1 MARPFKE
8 IFNSEQYKNAPL
20 DERTAVRDDYFNK
33 IIRPKVLEIGT
44 DDPNEVYN
52 DFKKTF
58 SLEGTASEPSSM
70 SASDVMGGAVSN
82 FGRSARQYGADIY
95 TAVSDPI
102 NTAKSIYELGK
113 GAVQLVIPGEQG
125 NEELARGVGKFF
137 AERYGTV
144 ENIKKTIA
152 NDPVAVLGD
161 LSMMLSGGG
170 TLAARIPGL
179 TKASKFASKALPG
192 KFEITPESIAKFG
205 SNIDP
210 LSMAGKSIA
219 GAAQGIGNLSADVVG
234 GVLSGSGSTP
244 LKTAFREGLEGGDTV
259 AKSMRGTAV
268 EAEEVVRKA
277 HDQMKNLAQERLDL
291 YRANKDKWTGMNNK
305 IDFSET
311 MALWKNKKAS
321 AETHR
326 GFRRVWDATEKGK
339 IEKLEEI
346 LKSFEKNKAIH
357 NAEGFDVLKQTLYEV
372 NINPAEHKVANKLRN
387 ELYDNIRNKIKD
399 EIPEYAK
406 AMDDYQKALDLE
418 KQLEKTLSLGGDI
431 PVDTTLRKLQS
442 AMRDNVNAG
451 LGHREKLLKELDKS
465 GEIFDT
471 LAGQALNPKT
481 PRGIARM
488 GAGFAG
494 LGVQGSTGFNPTL
507 AGVMGA
513 QSPRL
518 TGEAARLAG
527 RVGYIPHKIYKGG
540 EALGRKLGFKDGL
553 PYRAGGR
560 TLFQTGR
567 IKDLEDEYIEM
578 QMSKKYKKAK

>member
-1 MARPFKE
+1 MAKQFQE
-8 IFNSEQYKNAPL
+8 IFDSEQYKNAS
-20 DERTAVRDDYFNK
+20 DEERIAVRDDYFDK
-33 IIRPKVLEIGT
+33 IIKPKVLERGEH
-44 DDPNEVYN
+44 DPSEVYN
-52 DFKKTF
+52 DFKETF
-58 SLEGTASEPSSM
+58 SLEDTTPEPSSM
-70 SASDVMGGAVSN
+70 SAQDVMGGAIKN
-82 FGRSARQYGADIY
+82 FGPSARQYGEDIY

-113 GAVQLVIPGEQG
+113 SVVELAIPGEQG

-137 AERYGTV
+137 AERYGTLK
-144 ENIKKTIA
+144 NIKRTIA
-152 NDPVAVLGD
+152 NDPVGFLGD
-161 LSMMLSGGG
+161 FSMLASGGG
-170 TLAARIPGL
+170 TLAAKIPGL
-179 TKASKFASKALPG
+179 TKASKFVSKALPG
-192 KFEITPESIAKFG
+192 KLEITPESIAKFG
-205 SNIDP
+205 SSVDP

-219 GAAQGIGNLSADVVG
+219 GTARGVGNLTADLAG
-234 GVLSGSGSTP
+234 GVLSGSGATP
-244 LKTAFREGLEGGDTV
+244 LRTAFREGLEGGDTV
-259 AKSMRGTAV
+259 LKSMRGTAV

-277 HDQMKNLAQERLDL
+277 HNQMKNLAQERLDL

-311 MALWKNKKAS
+311 MSLWKNKRAK

-326 GFRRVWDATEKGK
+326 GFQRVWDATEKGK
-339 IEKLEEI
+339 IEKLGKI
-346 LKSFEKNKAIH
+346 LKRFEKNKAIH
-357 NAEGFDVLKQTLYEV
+357 DAEGFDVLKQTLYEV

-406 AMDDYQKALDLE
+406 AMDDYQQALNLE
-418 KQLEKTLSLGGDI
+418 KQLEKTLSLGVNA

-481 PRGIARM
+481 PRGIARL
-488 GAGFAG
+488 GAGLAG
-494 LGVQGSTGFNPTL
+494 VGMQAGGMNPTL
-507 AGVMGA
+507 GAVMLA

-527 RVGYIPHKIYKGG
+527 KVGYIPHKIYKGA
-540 EALGRKLGFKDGL
+540 EALGKKIGLKDGI
-553 PYRAGGR
+553 PYKQAGR
-560 TLFQTGR
+560 TFFQTGR
-567 IKDLEDEYIEM
+567 VKELEDEYRRM
-578 QMSKKYKKAK
+578 QMSKNYKKPMR

>member
-1 MARPFKE
+1 MTEREEYEILKGRSEREELATLQARAGGGDTMP
-8 IFNSEQYKNAPL
+8 
-20 DERTAVRDDYFNK
+20 T
-33 IIRPKVLEIGT
+33 
-44 DDPNEVYN
+44 
-52 DFKKTF
+52 
-58 SLEGTASEPSSM
+58 EPSSM

-144 ENIKKTIA
+144 ESIKKTIA

-277 HDQMKNLAQERLDL
+277 HDQMKKMAKERLEH
-291 YRANKDKWTGMNNK
+291 YRANKEQWSGLTNK
-305 IDFSET
+305 IDFDGVRKHWRELMKTTQDRGVSLVRNSTDRAKLKRMYRVLEDWAKRPN
-311 MALWKNKKAS
+311 MHDALGFDSLKKALDS
-321 AETHR
+321 I
-326 GFRRVWDATEKGK
+326 D
-339 IEKLEEI
+339 
-346 LKSFEKNKAIH
+346 
-357 NAEGFDVLKQTLYEV
+357 
-372 NINPAEHKVANKLRN
+372 INPAKHKHANRLRTSMNKHIRDQIKLN
-387 ELYDNIRNKIKD
+387 V
-399 EIPEYAK
+399 PEYAK
-406 AMDDYQKALDLE
+406 AMDDYAEAITLE
-418 KQLEKTLSLGGDI
+418 RQLEKTLSLGGDV

-494 LGVQGSTGFNPTL
+494 LGVQGSTGFNPML

-527 RVGYIPHKIYKGG
+527 RVGYIPRKIYKGG
-540 EALGRKLGFKDGL
+540 EALGRKLGFEGGL
-553 PYRAGGR
+553 PYRQAGRG
-560 TLFQTGR
+560 LFQAGR

-578 QMSKKYKKAK
+578 QMSKKYKKAKK

>member
-1 MARPFKE
+1 MTEREEYEILKRRSEREELATLQARAGGGDTMP
-8 IFNSEQYKNAPL
+8 
-20 DERTAVRDDYFNK
+20 T
-33 IIRPKVLEIGT
+33 
-44 DDPNEVYN
+44 
-52 DFKKTF
+52 
-58 SLEGTASEPSSM
+58 EPSSM

-102 NTAKSIYELGK
+102 HTAKSIYELGK

-144 ENIKKTIA
+144 ESIKKTIA

-277 HDQMKNLAQERLDL
+277 HDQMKKMAKERLEH
-291 YRANKDKWTGMNNK
+291 YRANKEQWSGLTNK
-305 IDFSET
+305 IDFDGVRKHWRELMKTTQDRGVSLVRNSTDRAKLKRMYRVLEDWAKRPN
-311 MALWKNKKAS
+311 MHDALGFDSLKKALDS
-321 AETHR
+321 I
-326 GFRRVWDATEKGK
+326 D
-339 IEKLEEI
+339 
-346 LKSFEKNKAIH
+346 
-357 NAEGFDVLKQTLYEV
+357 
-372 NINPAEHKVANKLRN
+372 INPAKHKHANRLRTSMNKHIRDQIKLN
-387 ELYDNIRNKIKD
+387 V
-399 EIPEYAK
+399 PEYAK
-406 AMDDYQKALDLE
+406 AMDDYAEAIALE
-418 KQLEKTLSLGGDI
+418 RQLEKTLSLGGDV

-494 LGVQGSTGFNPTL
+494 LGVQGSTGFNPML

-527 RVGYIPHKIYKGG
+527 RVGYIPRKIYKGG
-540 EALGRKLGFKDGL
+540 EALGRKLGFEGGL
-553 PYRAGGR
+553 PYRQAGRG
-560 TLFQTGR
+560 LFQAGR

-578 QMSKKYKKAK
+578 QMSKKYKKAKK

>member
-1 MARPFKE
+1 MPSFDT
-8 IFNSEQYKNAPL
+8 ISESEKYKNDTP
-20 DERTAVRDDYFNK
+20 EQQKHIRDLYFQK
-33 IIRPKVLEIGT
+33 YVAPKVDEKGG
-44 DDPNEVYN
+44 DPAHIRNLFERKYAG
-52 DFKKTF
+52 
-58 SLEGTASEPSSM
+58 EQMPPEPSSM
-70 SASDVMGGAVSN
+70 SAQDVMGGAISN
-82 FGRSARQYGADIY
+82 LGPSARQYGEDIY

-144 ENIKKTIA
+144 ESIKKTIA

-277 HDQMKNLAQERLDL
+277 HDQMKKMAKERLEH
-291 YRANKDKWTGMNNK
+291 YRANKEQWSGLTNK
-305 IDFSET
+305 IDFDGVRKHWRELMKTTQDRGVSLVRNSTDRAKLKRMYRVLEDWAKRPN
-311 MALWKNKKAS
+311 MHDALGFDSLKKALDS
-321 AETHR
+321 I
-326 GFRRVWDATEKGK
+326 D
-339 IEKLEEI
+339 
-346 LKSFEKNKAIH
+346 
-357 NAEGFDVLKQTLYEV
+357 
-372 NINPAEHKVANKLRN
+372 INPAKHKHANRLRTSMNKHIRDQIKLN
-387 ELYDNIRNKIKD
+387 V
-399 EIPEYAK
+399 PEYAK
-406 AMDDYQKALDLE
+406 AMDDYAEAIALE
-418 KQLEKTLSLGGDI
+418 RQLEKTLSLGGDV

-494 LGVQGSTGFNPTL
+494 LGVQGSTGFNPML

-527 RVGYIPHKIYKGG
+527 RVGYIPRKIYKGG
-540 EALGRKLGFKDGL
+540 EALGRKLGFEGGL
-553 PYRAGGR
+553 PYRQAGRG
-560 TLFQTGR
+560 LFQAGR

-578 QMSKKYKKAK
+578 QMSKKYKKAKK